1 MADAYLSTCERRAGL
16 ALQHRA
22 LHRALSLWSG
32 PAYVDPAAVNR
43 VRVFLDEL
51 TEGRAG

>member
-1 MADAYLSTCERRAGL
+1 MADAHLATCERCAGL
-16 ALQHRA
+16 ALQHRV

-43 VRVFLDEL
+43 VWVFLDEL